1 MIIAEIKRVVR
12 FDKFEGKTI
21 KEVTEKGFC
30 WRFIFTD
37 GTFADLYTDDQKLVL
52 DKGPERNKRP
62 YH

>member
-30 WRFIFTD
+30 LRFIFTD
-37 GTFADLYTDDQKLVL
+37 GTFADLDTDDDKIVL
-52 DKGPERNKRP
+52 DKGPERKKRP